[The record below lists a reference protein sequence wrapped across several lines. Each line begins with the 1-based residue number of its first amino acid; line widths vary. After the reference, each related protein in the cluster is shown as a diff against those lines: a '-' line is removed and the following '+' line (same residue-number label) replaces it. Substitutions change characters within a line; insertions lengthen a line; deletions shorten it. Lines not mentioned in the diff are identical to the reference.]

1 MRQINFGLI
10 FSFDLIILFF
20 TPKNMA
26 PTKVQLFPSMEY
38 TLPLAGLL
46 LLVAGI
52 GEVAAWLCAASTW
65 ILNNVNQFSK
75 ANELKA
81 QQVCIQE
88 LETDFSFY
96 LSTMETQLGLLL
108 ATTGVSSNTQ
118 TD

>member
-1 MRQINFGLI
+1 MRQINLGLI
-10 FSFDLIILFF
+10 FSFGLIILFF
-20 TPKNMA
+20 TLKNMA

-38 TLPLAGLL
+38 TPPLAALL
-46 LLVAGI
+46 LLVADL
-52 GEVAAWLCAASTW
+52 GEVAAWLFAALTW
-65 ILNNVNQFSK
+65 ILNNVNQFSS